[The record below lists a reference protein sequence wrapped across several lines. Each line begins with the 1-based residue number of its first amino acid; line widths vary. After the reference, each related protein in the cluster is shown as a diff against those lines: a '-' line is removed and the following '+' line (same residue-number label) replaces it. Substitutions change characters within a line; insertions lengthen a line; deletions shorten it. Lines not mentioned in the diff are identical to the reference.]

1 MTNNQV
7 KPSKVLLD
15 LICEEYGWE
24 REKTSTILLTDEKA
38 IAISKT
44 YPDVKVVENGS

>member
-1 MTNNQV
+1 MTNEQV

-24 REKTSTILLTDEKA
+24 RENVHD
-38 IAISKT
+38 
-44 YPDVKVVENGS
+44 PPHG